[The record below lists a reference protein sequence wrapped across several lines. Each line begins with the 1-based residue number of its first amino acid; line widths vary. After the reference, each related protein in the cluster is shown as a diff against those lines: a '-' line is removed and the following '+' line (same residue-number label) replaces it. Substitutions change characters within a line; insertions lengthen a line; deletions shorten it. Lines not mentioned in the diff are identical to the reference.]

1 MLSRMETEEESANS
15 SKRLK
20 SDKQLTLR
28 HDVFNQLSNI
38 YLSID
43 QLRFE
48 LPENMDDCHFYLD
61 VIFQS
66 ANNINTLLKDLK
78 K

>member
-1 MLSRMETEEESANS
+1 MLSKMELKEESADS
-15 SKRLK
+15 SKRVK
-20 SDKQLTLR
+20 SNKQLTLR
-28 HDVFNQLSNI
+28 HDVYNQLSNI

-48 LPENMDDCHFYLD
+48 LPENLDDCRFYLD

-66 ANNINTLLKDLK
+66 ANNINALLKDLK

>member
-1 MLSRMETEEESANS
+1 MNATDKSLASA
-15 SKRLK
+15 KALK
-20 SDKQLTLR
+20 GNKQLTLR
-28 HDVFNQLSNI
+28 HDVSNQLSNI
-38 YLSID
+38 YLSVD

-48 LPENMDDCHFYLD
+48 LPENMDDYRFYLD

-66 ANNINTLLKDLK
+66 ANNINALLKDLK